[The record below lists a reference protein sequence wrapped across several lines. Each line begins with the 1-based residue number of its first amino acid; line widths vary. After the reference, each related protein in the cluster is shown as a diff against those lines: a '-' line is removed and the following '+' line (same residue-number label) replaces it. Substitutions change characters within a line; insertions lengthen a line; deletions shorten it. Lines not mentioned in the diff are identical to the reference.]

1 MEKKN
6 CELSI
11 EGDSSLLDEQSE
23 ADRLIDEEI
32 MKEIL
37 AEEEAR
43 KKLQDSTSKK
53 NIKGSKGKGKK
64 KGKGKGK
71 GKKSSNKDEL

>member
-1 MEKKN
+1 
-6 CELSI
+6 
-11 EGDSSLLDEQSE
+11 
-23 ADRLIDEEI
+23 

-53 NIKGSKGKGKK
+53 NIKGSKAKGKK